1 MNFYFH
7 NEAEEEFNNAIDYYE
22 KVQKGLGYDFAIEV
36 YETIERIITFPEAW
50 PTLEDDIHR
59 CLTKRFPYGII
70 YSIEPEGIFILA
82 VMHLKR
88 DPDYWKS
95 RILQ

>member
-7 NEAEEEFNNAIDYYE
+7 NEAEDEFNNAIDYYE
-22 KVQKGLGYDFAIEV
+22 KVQKGLGYDFAIEI
-36 YETIERIITFPEAW
+36 YESIDRIRAFPEAW
-50 PTLEDDIHR
+50 PTLEDDIRR

-82 VMHLKR
+82 IMHLKR

-95 RILQ
+95 RIL